1 MSRTPSV
8 VSRRVAARRPVSL
21 PVPEVRRHREHE
33 RICAH
38 VAQVHP
44 ATEATT
50 QGGRVK
56 PYRITSRDCGATWQ
70 ATVHGVRQRPDF
82 NSRGAAVA
90 FAAAVAAGKRKPE
103 PKGAAC

>member
-1 MSRTPSV
+1 
-8 VSRRVAARRPVSL
+8 
-21 PVPEVRRHREHE
+21 
-33 RICAH
+33 
-38 VAQVHP
+38 
-44 ATEATT
+44 
-50 QGGRVK
+50 VK